1 MADSSLWKPT
11 ADASTGH
18 SGSVFISESNLG
30 KTVKIYDADTHAVIA
45 TGHFDKVY
53 SNDGTYKGGYIYRF
67 NVTGKNISKSTNSAV
82 LVGEDGQYYWLG
94 DAQKRGNQLQQTG
107 VLPAYKEGE
116 YSDGNKFNLDAVQ
129 RKESGNWEY
138 TDDSESNV
146 SGIPGV
152 GHVAKPELLDPNL
165 NQQTQ
170 ISDTQIEFTD
180 PLSTLREIAKE
191 NRTQI
196 DENIIKSMEYAGK
209 LSEANTQQLIEYLDK
224 MSPYQRQLIEIENA
238 FNQKEKLKAAETAIP
253 GVTDML
259 RGELKNAQTLA
270 SGRLLKDSED
280 RALEQVSRSAGAD
293 AAWTRGL
300 GDDSLVGKTLS
311 DQLSVNQRQQVMAQ
325 GQNYLSQALNNAVG
339 VLMDTPQKATMGS
352 QIPAQPSQTVADIAL
367 AQQQVLNNATT
378 MDPAQYMNAYINQR
392 QAQAQMDYNTKVTN
406 AGLQESYIQRG
417 IDIAASNI
425 QAMNNYNQNVL
436 NDQTATQAAQNQ
448 AQNIRY
454 LDFAKTAFKLSDE
467 EYQRLKEQ
475 IEAGYGVDW
484 ATLGHQKK
492 GNGYN
497 FYDDYKKWRGDERF
511 HNPETENATPQT
523 NPDQDGSGGS
533 SGQGSGQGGGSS
545 QEGSEQSG
553 SSEQSSGDT
562 KALTKSYVEGEQG
575 SNSFRRTA
583 VIHDTAIYKTGYDLN
598 KVVQSDG
605 TITIPDANATFVN
618 IGNLSTLEFISLL
631 TSKDVGGIV

>member
-1 MADSSLWKPT
+1 MAESSLWKPT

-18 SGSVFISESNLG
+18 TGSVFIGDQYLG
-30 KTVKIYDADTHAVIA
+30 PAVEIRDADNNQVIA
-45 TGHFDKVY
+45 IGTYDKPY
-53 SNDGTYKGGYIYRF
+53 ANEGPYKGGYIYRF
-67 NVTGKNISKSTNSAV
+67 KLSGNNISHSTKSAV
-82 LVGEDGQYYWLG
+82 IVGDSGQYYWLG
-94 DAQKRGNQLQQTG
+94 DAAGRGDELISGG
-107 VLPAYKEGE
+107 VLPSYKEGE
-116 YSDGNKFNLDAVQ
+116 RSNGSKYNLDAVN
-129 RKESGNWEY
+129 RTRTGKWSIPDNTESAVE
-138 TDDSESNV
+138 
-146 SGIPGV
+146 GIPGM
-152 GHVAKPELLDPNL
+152 GHVAKPELLDPSL
-165 NQQTQ
+165 NTKTE
-170 ISDTQIEFTD
+170 ISDTKIEFTD

-191 NRTQI
+191 NKGQI

-209 LSEANTQQLIEYLDK
+209 LSEANTQQLIDYLDK

-238 FNQKEKLKAAETAIP
+238 FNQQEKLKAAETAIP

-325 GQNYLSQALNNAVG
+325 GQKYLSQALNNAVG

-367 AQQQVLNNATT
+367 AQQQVLNNSTT
-378 MDPAQYMNAYINQR
+378 MDPAAYMNAYINQR

-406 AGLQESYIQRG
+406 AQLQEAYTQRG

-425 QAMNNYNQNVL
+425 QAMNNYNQNVI
-436 NDQTATQAAQNQ
+436 NDQAATQSAQ
-448 AQNIRY
+448 AQSQNMRY
-454 LDFAKTAFKLSDE
+454 LEFAKTAFKLSDE
-467 EYQRLKEQ
+467 EFQRLKDQ

-492 GNGYN
+492 GDGYN
-497 FYDDYKKWRGDERF
+497 FYDDYKKWRGDEKY
-511 HNPETENATPQT
+511 HDPETENTTPTT
-523 NPDQDGSGGS
+523 NQNQDGSDNTQEGTDQGGTDQGGS
-533 SGQGSGQGGGSS
+533 AEKS
-545 QEGSEQSG
+545 
-553 SSEQSSGDT
+553 
-562 KALTKSYVEGEQG
+562 LTKSYVEGEQG
-575 SNSFRRTA
+575 SNSFSRTA
-583 VIHDTAIYKTGYDLN
+583 VIHDKSVYKSGYDLN

-618 IGNLSTLEFISLL
+618 VGNLSTLEYLSML
-631 TSKDVGGIV
+631 TSEDTGGII